1 MTSSWSRITD
11 SSSQVDRSGVFVFQ
25 YRTFPEEVRGKLSTN
40 NMQCGILK
48 REICVSQSHKLN
60 SSLFWGILSR
70 TSSHPACA
78 ECSYLLVLEVWLSF
92 SLSSVS
98 LTSWETNRGTEQFS
112 WHTVC
117 FTLSSC
123 RLCGDV
129 FLFPAALQRFQ
140 SHLHLLF
147 CGMCVWKLL
156 HLSRVDVLAS
166 SDDLVLQT
174 SFTMQQQHRLFRLSV
189 SLITCIQE
197 YR

>member
-1 MTSSWSRITD
+1 
-11 SSSQVDRSGVFVFQ
+11 
-25 YRTFPEEVRGKLSTN
+25 
-40 NMQCGILK
+40 MQCG
-48 REICVSQSHKLN
+48 EICVSQSHKLT

-98 LTSWETNRGTEQFS
+98 PEQLGDEQRNRTVLMTHSLF
-112 WHTVC
+112 HT
-117 FTLSSC
+117 SC

-174 SFTMQQQHRLFRLSV
+174 SFTMQQQHRLFRPSV
-189 SLITCIQE
+189 SLITCSHTDNTS
-197 YR
+197 

>member
-11 SSSQVDRSGVFVFQ
+11 SSSRSIVQVCWCFSIVLFQ
-25 YRTFPEEVRGKLSTN
+25 RKSEGSCLQTTCSVGSW
-40 NMQCGILK
+40 
-48 REICVSQSHKLN
+48 REKSVSQSHKLN

-98 LTSWETNRGTEQFS
+98 PTSWETNRGTEQFS
-112 WHTVC
+112 WRTVC

-189 SLITCIQE
+189 LVITCSQE

>member
-1 MTSSWSRITD
+1 MCLCFSIVLFQRKSEGSCLQTTCSVGSW
-11 SSSQVDRSGVFVFQ
+11 
-25 YRTFPEEVRGKLSTN
+25 
-40 NMQCGILK
+40 
-48 REICVSQSHKLN
+48 REKSVSQSHKLN
-60 SSLFWGILSR
+60 SSLFGGILSS
-70 TSSHPACA
+70 TSSHRPCA
-78 ECSYLLVLEVWLSF
+78 ECSYLLVLEVWLSV

-112 WHTVC
+112 WRTVC

-174 SFTMQQQHRLFRLSV
+174 SFTMRQQHRLFRLSV
-189 SLITCIQE
+189 LVITCSQE

>member
-11 SSSQVDRSGVFVFQ
+11 SSSRSIVQVCWCFSIVLFQRKSEGSCLQTTCSVGSWREKSVCPSPTNWPVLCFGESYLAPPLTGPVQNALISSYWRSGS
-25 YRTFPEEVRGKLSTN
+25 PSASHLSVQN
-40 NMQCGILK
+40 
-48 REICVSQSHKLN
+48 
-60 SSLFWGILSR
+60 
-70 TSSHPACA
+70 
-78 ECSYLLVLEVWLSF
+78 
-92 SLSSVS
+92 
-98 LTSWETNRGTEQFS
+98 SWETNRGTEQFS

-189 SLITCIQE
+189 SLITCSQE